1 MALVY
6 PVLFGYSRSLGTL
19 IASTIPLFGIFGYA
33 LNATIFAQEQGSLAR
48 AIRGTCS
55 SCRSIAAPWFSGRS
69 SLGRSW
75 PFVLLFDRAVF
86 YPFERAGDSGRDPVA
101 CARRG
106 RVMVSAFAWMP
117 LRRRVIRAVI
127 GSFATLALG
136 AIPVWIIRSD
146 PEASTLLTSVL
157 LVYFGGCAHW
167 HSPHSRQSGGVING
181 IFGSRERASRPSG
194 ARRLARLRSARPFAS
209 SAKAQFAYEWRCH
222 GLVVVGFLCGTM
234 VMIWA
239 VLLSAG
245 KPVQAPLFPLILG
258 LLLAAPLSSVGSM
271 GPALSRLRPFWIDHR
286 ESNTFLT
293 VRPMESAG
301 FVIAKM
307 RMAALTVFLSWVF
320 ILSGTALCFT
330 LSRSLPAAISTWH
343 RFASHYPGGRAPA
356 ICVLV
361 CLLLPV
367 VTWRLLTDGLPFVLT
382 GKKWIADGA
391 VWLYLAALIT
401 LISGG
406 LWLGNHPDQ
415 LPRVFAIAPWIV
427 VVVAVLKAAA
437 ATAAFRAALRRKVM
451 GWRQRSGKFSRPGR
465 VSPAWPSRWRCS
477 LAPPRASRQ
486 RPPFSSASQA
496 SCLSSAFPWQ
506 HSHSIGTG
514 IDSALASV
522 STRFARL
529 FGLPPFTRQGKIPE
543 AIAARTCDGSRSTR
557 RTRQ

>member
-1 MALVY
+1 MQTPAAAIAYFIWARNRTGFLCCAAGLAAMALVY

-19 IASTIPLFGIFGYA
+19 IASTIPLVGIFGYA
-33 LNATIFAQEQGSLAR
+33 LNATIFAQEQGSLSSSYPRHMLVLPVHCRTLVFWPILFGSLLAVCLWLFTAR
-48 AIRGTCS
+48 VIY
-55 SCRSIAAPWFSGRS
+55 RS
-69 SLGRSW
+69 SGL
-75 PFVLLFDRAVF
+75 AI
-86 YPFERAGDSGRDPVA
+86 PVA
-101 CARRG
+101 IPSLALA
-106 RVMVSAFAWMP
+106 VVVSWFQAFAWMP
-117 LRRRVIRAVI
+117 LRHRVLRAVI
-127 GSFATLALG
+127 GSFATLVLG

-146 PEASTLLTSVL
+146 PEASTPLTSVL
-157 LVYFGGCAHW
+157 LVYWAAALALAFAALAA
-167 HSPHSRQSGGVING
+167 
-181 IFGSRERASRPSG
+181 ERRGDQWYLWFQGTSAAGG

-320 ILSGTALCFT
+320 ILTGTALCFT

-367 VTWRLLTDGLPFVLT
+367 VTWRL
-382 GKKWIADGA
+382 AE
-391 VWLYLAALIT
+391 
-401 LISGG
+401 SGSPTE
-406 LWLGNHPDQ
+406 L
-415 LPRVFAIAPWIV
+415 
-427 VVVAVLKAAA
+427 
-437 ATAAFRAALRRKVM
+437 
-451 GWRQRSGKFSRPGR
+451 SGSTSRG
-465 VSPAWPSRWRCS
+465 SSR
-477 LAPPRASRQ
+477 
-486 RPPFSSASQA
+486 
-496 SCLSSAFPWQ
+496 
-506 HSHSIGTG
+506 
-514 IDSALASV
+514 
-522 STRFARL
+522 
-529 FGLPPFTRQGKIPE
+529 
-543 AIAARTCDGSRSTR
+543 
-557 RTRQ
+557 